1 MLVIVYYKG
10 GRFYVP
16 TIVQTQA
23 GLFWD
28 RSPVRVVERQDRVAF
43 ACAIADA
50 FKCGNVRVP
59 NPSVDEFKNPVVSTA
74 AGAKSWSAFM
84 RGATSWT
91 VSTDSGEIRVALNVE
106 EKRGVVP
113 SEEFVS
119 IPGADGAEGVANE
132 IVRSLLEKEA
142 RKGLRSQPRAGRT

>member
-1 MLVIVYYKG
+1 MLAIVYYKS

-16 TIVQTQA
+16 TIVQTLA
-23 GLFWD
+23 GVFWEQN
-28 RSPVRVVERQDRVAF
+28 PVRVVERQDRGAF

-50 FKCGNVRVP
+50 FRCGNVRVP

-84 RGATSWT
+84 RGATSWS
-91 VSTDSGEIRVALNVE
+91 VSTDAGEIRVALNVE
-106 EKRGVVP
+106 EQRGVVP

-119 IPGADGAEGVANE
+119 IPGADGAEGVASE
-132 IVRSLLEKEA
+132 IVRSLSEKEA
-142 RKGLRSQPRAGRT
+142 RKGLRSKHSAGTT